1 MSATTTSEP
10 RTMAM
15 VFFALR
21 GFSASSVSTGTALRC
36 AFGFAPGNASAAAA
50 LGAGASRRTACGC
63 CCGWAAA
70 ARRATASRA
79 ARNSSTEA

>member
-15 VFFALR
+15 VFLALR
-21 GFSASSVSTGTALRC
+21 GFGASSVSTGTALRW
-36 AFGFAPGNASAAAA
+36 AFGFEPGNVSAATA
-50 LGAGASRRTACGC
+50 LAAGASRRAACG